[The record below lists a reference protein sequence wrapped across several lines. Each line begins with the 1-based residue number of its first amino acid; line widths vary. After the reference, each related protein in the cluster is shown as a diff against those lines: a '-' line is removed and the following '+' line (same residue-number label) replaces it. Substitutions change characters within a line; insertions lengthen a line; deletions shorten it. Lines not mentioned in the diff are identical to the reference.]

1 MNLSRIIIAAVIVI
15 GLLILIVVSQL
26 DQTPPYVSGIVA
38 AEEIRLGSRVGG
50 RIAKVLVDEGEAV
63 VAGQPLLAFE
73 PYDLLEREQQAVELL
88 AEKEAYLKKLKAG
101 FRPEEIAQAKA
112 RYDEAVAQLDLV
124 KEGPRAEEIAAAES
138 RLEVADAV
146 LKLAKRDYDRQANL
160 AQTNASSRAEFDVA
174 LEKFEAAR
182 ASRLVRQNE
191 LEMLQAGSRQ
201 QEIEIAAA
209 KAENLRLAWEL
220 TRKGFRSEEI
230 EQAAAARDASRAAL
244 RAIQRQKTELTLI
257 APVAGTI
264 DSLDLQPGDLV
275 APNAPVLTL
284 LSDADLW
291 IRTYIP
297 QRWMN
302 IRIGQQLR
310 VTVDSFPDREFT
322 GQISFISRQAEF
334 TPSNVQ
340 TPDDRA
346 KQVYRVRV
354 TLNSSGQQLHPGM
367 TANVWLDDVIGANE

>member
-1 MNLSRIIIAAVIVI
+1 MNLSRIIIAAVVVI
-15 GLLILIVVSQL
+15 GLLTLIVVSQL
-26 DQTPPYVSGIVA
+26 DQAPQYVSGIVA

-50 RIAKVLVDEGEAV
+50 RIAKVLVAEGETV
-63 VAGQPLLAFE
+63 VAGQPLLEFE

-124 KEGPRAEEIAAAES
+124 KEGPRAEEIAAAEN

-160 AQTNASSRAEFDVA
+160 AQTSASSRAEFDVA

-220 TRKGFRSEEI
+220 ARKGFRSEEI

-244 RAIQRQKTELTLI
+244 GTIERQKTELTLT

-354 TLNSSGQQLHPGM
+354 TLNNSGQQLHPGM
-367 TANVWLDDVIGANE
+367 TANVWLDDAIGANE